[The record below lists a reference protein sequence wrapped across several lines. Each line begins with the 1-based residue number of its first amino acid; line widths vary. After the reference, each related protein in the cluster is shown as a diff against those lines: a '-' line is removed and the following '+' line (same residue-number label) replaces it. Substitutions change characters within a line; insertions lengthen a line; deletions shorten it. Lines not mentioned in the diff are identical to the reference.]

1 MAEIVRGR
9 NVVLSIYD
17 NDIEDYI
24 AVACSKNVSLNMK
37 LETRE
42 VTNTFSAFFREY
54 KPDVITWDMSD
65 DGFMILDN
73 FGYTKMTNALLT
85 RQTLDIKFFV
95 DNGVDG
101 ITYYTGLAI
110 LTSVSLSGPNNDAA
124 SYSITL
130 QGSGVLTVSGV
141 NPTNPSEVNE
151 ITYRAS
157 GGETSFVLASL
168 INQEMLYMSRGGID
182 VEDIL
187 TVGTPS
193 TYQVF
198 FDSSTG
204 QVDVNASNPLAAN
217 EFIRIL
223 YKQL

>member
-1 MAEIVRGR
+1 MSEIVKGR
-9 NVVLSIYD
+9 NLVLSIYD
-17 NDIEDYI
+17 NDIADYI
-24 AVACSKNVSLNMK
+24 VIACSKNVSLNLT

-54 KPDVITWDMSD
+54 KPDVITWGLSD
-65 DGFMILDN
+65 DGLMILDN

-85 RQTLDIKFFV
+85 RQILDIKFFV
-95 DNGVDG
+95 DNGIDG

-110 LTSVSLSGPNNDAA
+110 LTSISLSGPNNDAA
-124 SYSITL
+124 SYSLSL
-130 QGSGVLTVSGV
+130 QGSGQLGVSGV

-157 GGETSFVLASL
+157 GGETFFVLPSL
-168 INQEMLYMSRGGID
+168 ISQEMLYMSRGGVD

-198 FDSSTG
+198 FDSSNG
-204 QVDVNASNPLAAN
+204 QVDVNASNPLTAN

>member
-1 MAEIVRGR
+1 MSEIVKGR
-9 NVVLSIYD
+9 NLVLSIYD
-17 NDIEDYI
+17 NDIADYI
-24 AVACSKNVSLNMK
+24 VIACSKNVSLNLT

-42 VTNTFSAFFREY
+42 VTNTFSSFFREY
-54 KPDVITWDMSD
+54 KPDVITWNLSD
-65 DGFMILDN
+65 DGLMILDN

-85 RQTLDIKFFV
+85 RQILDIKFFV
-95 DNGVDG
+95 DNGIDG

-124 SYSITL
+124 SYSLTL
-130 QGSGVLTVSGV
+130 QGSGQLGVSGV

-157 GGETSFVLASL
+157 GGETNFVLPSL
-168 INQEMLYMSRGGID
+168 ISQEMLYMSRGGID

-198 FDSSTG
+198 FDSSNG
-204 QVDVNASNPLAAN
+204 QVDVNASNPLTAN